1 MSFLLYLVTA
11 VALLYLTNRFITRLT
26 AAAVLVLFLLPL
38 CFTGRALLTD
48 RILAPI
54 DIPYVTEPLRSLRGE
69 HLITAPN
76 GGLTDVA
83 LQMLP
88 WRKAVQWHVQ
98 RGQWPLLNPFTM
110 SGDILAAAAQPAAYS
125 PFTLLALLL
134 PVAKG
139 MTFTA
144 AIAFFV
150 AGLSAFL
157 FAREI
162 GCAESP
168 GFIAAAG
175 FMYSAG
181 MSFFI
186 MWPLGFTWA
195 FFPVILVAARRVV
208 REPSARSFGLLAATL
223 TLAILA
229 GHPESIVHLVF
240 LGCMYAALH
249 LLLTR
254 RNTLRAFA
262 TAAAAGAVALMV
274 CAIYLLPLLEAVEV
288 TEEHRSRQNVFAKQS
303 RGISTERTMATLATD
318 FLPFLK
324 ERKWLVPSI
333 PIILPETAAVGSI
346 VLALAVYAIVRARSA
361 EARFLTVLAVFGL
374 LMRAGW
380 TPLSRLMQHLPL
392 FDIAL
397 NERFSFGA
405 SLALAALAAIGAQIL
420 MTRARERMPSVVF
433 TAVLITLTVATVLI
447 LRAGIVG
454 PNYERHGDYKI
465 AADIGCLAVAT
476 LLLLTRLP
484 RATLIPLFLGL
495 ILLQRA
501 ASDLGTYPIYSNSA
515 AYPRV
520 ALFDRLSRD
529 KLFRTIGIGSELM
542 PGTSAFYE
550 LEDVRGYQAMTN
562 LRYWETFPMWC
573 RYVPVYFNHVD
584 DLTKPFLSFLNVRF
598 AVVPATYPDP
608 QGWRS
613 VTANRGAKLIENS
626 RAVDRAFVPR
636 TVRVGVPPDVTL
648 MEMAGE
654 KDYSARAWIRAS
666 LENGERANGPGHVTA
681 RAIANGYLLDAD
693 MLGDGWIV
701 VSTVDWPGWGAY
713 IDGRRVKTHTANH
726 AFVSVYVPKGRH
738 EVRVVY
744 LPQSFV
750 IGRAITFATLAMLVM
765 AMLFW
770 KRSVRPRP

>member
-1 MSFLLYLVTA
+1 
-11 VALLYLTNRFITRLT
+11 
-26 AAAVLVLFLLPL
+26 
-38 CFTGRALLTD
+38 
-48 RILAPI
+48 
-54 DIPYVTEPLRSLRGE
+54 
-69 HLITAPN
+69 
-76 GGLTDVA
+76 
-83 LQMLP
+83 
-88 WRKAVQWHVQ
+88 
-98 RGQWPLLNPFTM
+98 
-110 SGDILAAAAQPAAYS
+110 
-125 PFTLLALLL
+125 
-134 PVAKG
+134 
-139 MTFTA
+139 
-144 AIAFFV
+144 
-150 AGLSAFL
+150 
-157 FAREI
+157 
-162 GCAESP
+162 
-168 GFIAAAG
+168 
-175 FMYSAG
+175 
-181 MSFFI
+181 
-186 MWPLGFTWA
+186 
-195 FFPVILVAARRVV
+195 
-208 REPSARSFGLLAATL
+208 
-223 TLAILA
+223 
-229 GHPESIVHLVF
+229 
-240 LGCMYAALH
+240 
-249 LLLTR
+249 
-254 RNTLRAFA
+254 
-262 TAAAAGAVALMV
+262 
-274 CAIYLLPLLEAVEV
+274 
-288 TEEHRSRQNVFAKQS
+288 
-303 RGISTERTMATLATD
+303 
-318 FLPFLK
+318 
-324 ERKWLVPSI
+324 
-333 PIILPETAAVGSI
+333 
-346 VLALAVYAIVRARSA
+346 
-361 EARFLTVLAVFGL
+361 
-374 LMRAGW
+374 
-380 TPLSRLMQHLPL
+380 
-392 FDIAL
+392 L

-405 SLALAALAAIGAQIL
+405 SLALAALAGIGAQIL

-433 TAVLITLTVATVLI
+433 AAVLITLTVATVLI

-476 LLLLTRLP
+476 LLLVTRLP

-495 ILLQRA
+495 ILLQRT
-501 ASDLGTYPIYSNSA
+501 ASDLGTYPIYPNSA

-520 ALFDRLSRD
+520 ALFDSLGRD

-562 LRYWETFPMWC
+562 LRYWETFPLWC

-613 VTANRGAKLIENS
+613 VSANRGAKLIENS
-626 RAVDRAFVPR
+626 RVVDRAFVPR

-654 KDYSARAWIRAS
+654 KDFSARAWIRAS
-666 LENGERANGPGHVTA
+666 LENGERANGPGHVTV

-701 VSTVDWPGWGAY
+701 VSTVDWPGWRAY

-750 IGRAITFATLAMLVM
+750 VGRAITFAMLAMLVI